1 MRALF
6 EVGEVGHQ
14 SLELFLLE
22 ELSEKDFFNKHCLS
36 EYSREHVYS
45 MNGLPCTGTPA
56 LED

>member
-1 MRALF
+1 M
-6 EVGEVGHQ
+6 GEVGHQ

-22 ELSEKDFFNKHCLS
+22 DLSEKVFFNKHFLS

-45 MNGLPCTGTPA
+45 MNGLPCTGAPA